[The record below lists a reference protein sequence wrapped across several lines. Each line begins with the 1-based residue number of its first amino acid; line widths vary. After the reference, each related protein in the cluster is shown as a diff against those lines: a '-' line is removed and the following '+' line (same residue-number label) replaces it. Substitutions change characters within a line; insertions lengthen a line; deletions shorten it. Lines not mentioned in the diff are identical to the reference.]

1 MRKAVYWFAAA
12 SLAGAAFSVHAT
24 ESSAARSDAAV
35 LEQGKQLFVSQA
47 VPACA
52 VCHTLADAGA
62 EGTIGPDLDEIK
74 PGFDAV
80 KKALYEGLGVMPNF
94 SETLSEEQIDAVAA
108 YVSQVAGQ

>member
-24 ESSAARSDAAV
+24 EPSAAV